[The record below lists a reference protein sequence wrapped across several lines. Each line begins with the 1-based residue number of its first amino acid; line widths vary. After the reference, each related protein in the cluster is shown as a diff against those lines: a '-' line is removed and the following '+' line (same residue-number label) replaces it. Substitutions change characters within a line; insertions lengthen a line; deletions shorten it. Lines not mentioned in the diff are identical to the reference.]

1 MTAAT
6 GQEGGLWR
14 PANGTEGADFEAS
27 WCRHCLNSKPN
38 VWENEFGNQVVSG
51 CEIVDAAFWGH
62 VLALEWII
70 RDGAPHCTAFREDP
84 ANPARCLKTKE
95 IEF

>member
-1 MTAAT
+1 MALA

-14 PANGTEGADFEAS
+14 PANGTEGADFEAN
-27 WCRHCLNSKPN
+27 WCRHCQNRDGAGD
-38 VWENEFGNQVVSG
+38 WEDEFGNKVVSG
-51 CEIVDAAFWGH
+51 CEIVDRAFWGH

-70 RDGAPHCTAFREDP
+70 RDGAPYCTAFREDP

-95 IEF
+95 MF